1 MGNGKSFQDRFWAKI
16 QRTETCWDWTGA
28 INSRGYGVI
37 KKNDNLL
44 LAHRYSYQ
52 EHKGKIPTGISID
65 HVCHNKRCVNPSH
78 LRLATDK
85 QNNENRSG
93 ANRNSTTGVL
103 GVSRTQDGKMY
114 RVQVMHNRKNYQ
126 AGPFVSIEEAERAAI
141 VLRNSMFTHNN
152 LDRVAM

>member
-1 MGNGKSFQDRFWAKI
+1 MKICTFEGCDKKHHARGLCSSHRRQSDAGKPLTRLRDMGNGKSFQDRFWAKI

-37 KKNDNLL
+37 KKNDNIL

-85 QNNENRSG
+85 QNN
-93 ANRNSTTGVL
+93 
-103 GVSRTQDGKMY
+103 
-114 RVQVMHNRKNYQ
+114 
-126 AGPFVSIEEAERAAI
+126 
-141 VLRNSMFTHNN
+141 
-152 LDRVAM
+152 